1 MKAVSLVESA
11 DAEIR
16 IKASKELVNILL
28 GALQPEAE
36 RPSSARSSV
45 SMEAEWG
52 RLAMRV
58 TASDIAALR
67 AALNSYLR
75 WVDAVL
81 DVVERVG

>member
-45 SMEAEWG
+45 SMEAEG
-52 RLAMRV
+52 RRLAMRV

-81 DVVERVG
+81 DVAERVG